1 MKHTVQ
7 IYLGKD
13 KEEELEILI
22 PYNEMKEAVEKLDWF
37 KENHPGEEHQPVC
50 DFCCKPDK
58 MFAVFPELGHKCMCQ
73 KCAKEHKKNVKWYT
87 LDLHPVFDSLISWV
101 LTYDIGWSENDYR
114 MIDEFFSSKGHN
126 EIHIKKFI
134 EQYKKE
140 V

>member
-22 PYNEMKEAVEKLDWF
+22 PSNEMKEAVEKLDWF
-37 KENHPGEEHQPVC
+37 KENHSGEEHQPVC

-58 MFAVFPELGHKCMCQ
+58 MFSVFPELGHKCMCQ
-73 KCAKEHKKNVKWYT
+73 KCAKEHKKHVKWYT
-87 LDLHPVFDSLISWV
+87 EDTHTVFNSLISWV

-114 MIDEFFSSKGHN
+114 MIDEFFASKGHN

-134 EQYKKE
+134 EKYKKE